1 MTATTEINTNEQ
13 GIETPKQDWNG
24 LKQYI
29 KYMMFTV
36 LLTPQFA
43 MAQIGEDFL
52 DEVVDLLTNTWARL
66 VAIIA
71 VAVAG
76 YMFMFTKQ
84 IEKEM
89 FFKIAGGIFLIFGAA
104 TIVDELSGWV
114 D

>member
-1 MTATTEINTNEQ
+1 MIATTEIDTNKK
-13 GIETPKQDWNG
+13 GIVERKQDWKG
-24 LKQYI
+24 LMQYL
-29 KYMMFTV
+29 KYIMFTV

-43 MAQIGEDFL
+43 MAQIGKDFL

-84 IEKEM
+84 IEKEL
-89 FFKIAGGIFLIFGAA
+89 FFKIAGGIFFIFGAA

>member
-1 MTATTEINTNEQ
+1 MNAATEINTNEQ
-13 GIETPKQDWNG
+13 GIVTTKNDPKA
-24 LKQYI
+24 LKAYF
-29 KYMMFTV
+29 KYLLFTA

-52 DEVVDLLTNTWARL
+52 EEIVDLLTSTWARL